1 MTTYTFSLTLAAED
15 VLTPEI
21 SDRLYE
27 AGINGDDTLVMSR
40 DGSVF
45 VEFERE
51 AKSLAEAV
59 ASAINQVEQA
69 GFRVARVDVEGF
81 APVG

>member
-1 MTTYTFSLTLAAED
+1 MTTYTFILTLASED

-21 SDRLYE
+21 SDKLYE

-40 DGSVF
+40 GGSVF

-51 AKSLAEAV
+51 ARSLAEAV

-69 GFRVARVDVEGF
+69 GFQVARVDVEGF
-81 APVG
+81 APVA